1 MCSEFNGQVPVS
13 EDLLYFLSGLNP
25 SPSHDSR
32 LPHLSLFSFSHF
44 PSVSQSVRLSVIQ
57 MATDYYTRELIFK
70 AQRRNKESLNGLRF
84 STHEAKARSLFFL
97 IKKEDIEWERETSSL
112 SRKYISYL
120 FFCVLFVLLL
130 CALTFCEFYKTGF
143 FSAMCVRIVKS
154 RP

>member
-57 MATDYYTRELIFK
+57 MTTDYYTQELIFK

-84 STHEAKARSLFFL
+84 STHEAKARSLFF
-97 IKKEDIEWERETSSL
+97 
-112 SRKYISYL
+112 
-120 FFCVLFVLLL
+120 F
-130 CALTFCEFYKTGF
+130 
-143 FSAMCVRIVKS
+143 
-154 RP
+154 